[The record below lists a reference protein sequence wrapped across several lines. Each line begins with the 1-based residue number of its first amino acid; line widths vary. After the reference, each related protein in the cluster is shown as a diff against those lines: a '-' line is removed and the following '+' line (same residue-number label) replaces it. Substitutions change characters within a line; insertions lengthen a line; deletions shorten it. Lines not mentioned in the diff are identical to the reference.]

1 MNEHQLRIEDA
12 GDDFVVRL
20 TINDLRRL
28 KLSPGAVVT
37 VIPDPAHHERVME
50 IAEEAM
56 EYYKDALAE
65 LAKS

>member
-12 GDDFVVRL
+12 GDCFVVRL
-20 TINDLRRL
+20 TIDDLRRL

-37 VIPDPAHHERVME
+37 VIPDPAHHKRVVE
-50 IAEEAM
+50 SAKEAM
-56 EYYKDALAE
+56 EDYKDALAE